1 MSEHQIALTV
11 DGERETLTV
20 EGRTLLV
27 HALREQLG
35 VTAPKVGCETSKCG
49 ACTVELDG
57 DVVKSCTLLAVQA
70 DGATVRTAASD
81 DGDDVLSVVR
91 EQFHEEHGL
100 QCGYCT
106 PGMVLTVA
114 DLLREN
120 PDPTASEIRRE
131 LKGNICRCTG
141 YTNIVRAVESAAA
154 ELEEPGP
161 GPGPGSEP
169 VDPDGEHIADGG
181 TVTPEADADGPIPDA
196 DEDSPTPESEGDR

>member
-27 HALREQLG
+27 HALRERLG

-57 DVVKSCTLLAVQA
+57 DVVKSCTVFAVQA

-81 DGDDVLSVVR
+81 DADDAVSVVKS
-91 EQFHEEHGL
+91 QFHEEHGL

-106 PGMVLTVA
+106 PGMVLTAA

-120 PDPTASEIRRE
+120 PNPTESEIRDS

-141 YTNIVRAVESAAA
+141 YTNIVRAIESAATQ
-154 ELEEPGP
+154 L
-161 GPGPGSEP
+161 
-169 VDPDGEHIADGG
+169 GG
-181 TVTPEADADGPIPDA
+181 TV
-196 DEDSPTPESEGDR
+196 DSGGGD

>member
-11 DGERETLTV
+11 DGERETLAV

-27 HALREQLG
+27 HALRKGLD

-57 DVVKSCTLLAVQA
+57 DVVKACTILAVQA
-70 DGATVRTAASD
+70 DGGNVRTAACQD
-81 DGDDVLSVVR
+81 EGDVLSVVK

-106 PGMVLTVA
+106 PGMVLTAA

-120 PDPTASEIRRE
+120 PNPTESEIRDS

-154 ELEEPGP
+154 ELG
-161 GPGPGSEP
+161 GTIDS
-169 VDPDGEHIADGG
+169 DGDDQASRNAADGDF
-181 TVTPEADADGPIPDA
+181 ADAH
-196 DEDSPTPESEGDR
+196 TSEGDD

>member
-1 MSEHQIALTV
+1 MSEHQISLTV
-11 DGERETLTV
+11 DGDRETVTV

-27 HALREQLG
+27 HALRDQLG
-35 VTAPKVGCETSKCG
+35 VTAPKVGCESSKCG

-57 DVVKSCTLLAVQA
+57 DIVKSCTILAVQA
-70 DGATVRTAASD
+70 DGATIRTAASH
-81 DGDDVLSVVR
+81 DDVLSVVQ

-120 PDPTASEIRRE
+120 PDPTDDDIRRS

-141 YTNIVRAVESAAA
+141 YTNIIRAVQSAAT
-154 ELEEPGP
+154 ELEAVS
-161 GPGPGSEP
+161 GSPPSAAVTE
-169 VDPDGEHIADGG
+169 GED
-181 TVTPEADADGPIPDA
+181 
-196 DEDSPTPESEGDR
+196 

>member
-20 EGRTLLV
+20 AGRTLLV

-57 DVVKSCTLLAVQA
+57 DVVKSCTVLAVQA
-70 DGATVRTAASD
+70 DGATVRTAAG
-81 DGDDVLSVVR
+81 DGDDVLAVVR
-91 EQFHEEHGL
+91 EQFHEEHAL

-106 PGMVLTVA
+106 PGMVVTVA

-154 ELEEPGP
+154 ELEGRGAESRPA
-161 GPGPGSEP
+161 
-169 VDPDGEHIADGG
+169 DPDGGNIADGG
-181 TVTPEADADGPIPDA
+181 APMPESDDEPISDADDATTPEQ
-196 DEDSPTPESEGDR
+196 EGDR

>member
-1 MSEHQIALTV
+1 MSEHQISLTV

-27 HALREQLG
+27 HALREDLG

-57 DVVKSCTLLAVQA
+57 DVVKACTVLAVQA
-70 DGATVRTAASD
+70 DGKTVRTAASD
-81 DGDDVLSVVR
+81 TEDDVRSVVTQ
-91 EQFHEEHGL
+91 QFHEQHGL

-106 PGMVLTVA
+106 PGMVLTAA

-120 PDPTASEIRRE
+120 PDPTPSEIRAS

-141 YTNIVRAVESAAA
+141 YTNIVRAVESAAS
-154 ELEEPGP
+154 ELEGTAAVA
-161 GPGPGSEP
+161 G
-169 VDPDGEHIADGG
+169 DGG
-181 TVTPEADADGPIPDA
+181 KTAAVDGSAP
-196 DEDSPTPESEGDR
+196 EGDD

>member
-57 DVVKSCTLLAVQA
+57 NVVKACTVLAVQA
-70 DGATVRTAASD
+70 DGATVRTA
-81 DGDDVLSVVR
+81 GDDEDDALAVVR

-106 PGMVLTVA
+106 PGMVLTA
-114 DLLREN
+114 TDLLREN
-120 PDPTASEIRRE
+120 PDPSASEIRDA

-141 YTNIVRAVESAAA
+141 YTNIVRAIQSAAA
-154 ELEEPGP
+154 ELEGT
-161 GPGPGSEP
+161 
-169 VDPDGEHIADGG
+169 ADG
-181 TVTPEADADGPIPDA
+181 TRTDARANGGARP
-196 DEDSPTPESEGDR
+196 SEGSD